1 MTSTPKTSSPP
12 ADQTAP
18 EYRIALTRE
27 DINQLPIQA
36 YEGPVRL
43 VRSDAEARLAADG
56 LKQEPVLGF
65 DTETRPSFRK
75 GEFYLPSLVQLA
87 SRHEVVLFQLPPGRI
102 FKALKRLL
110 ANEQVL
116 KTGVSLDYD
125 IKQLRALDDFEPAGF
140 TPLEP
145 LARAQRIKNQGLRGL
160 TAALLGFRISKK
172 AQCSNW
178 SRAQLT
184 PAQIQYAATDAWV
197 SLQLYQRLTA
207 GPMPEPDPETT

>member
-1 MTSTPKTSSPP
+1 MTVTPQKSSKTTVATP
-12 ADQTAP
+12 AE

-27 DINQLPIQA
+27 DINQLPMQA
-36 YEGPVRL
+36 YEGAIRL
-43 VRSDAEARLAADG
+43 VRTEQEARQAVVALQ
-56 LKQEPVLGF
+56 QEPVLGF

-87 SRHEVVLFQLPPGRI
+87 GVSEVVLFQLPPGHI

-110 ANEQVL
+110 ANGKVL

-125 IKQLRALDDFEPAGF
+125 VKQLCALDAFVPAGF

-178 SRAQLT
+178 SRTQLT

-197 SLQLYQRLTA
+197 SLALYQKLTA
-207 GPMPEPDPETT
+207 APAPDGECE